1 MRWRNDDSHIA
12 RCWSLAMSEAA
23 VAAVFLLAQNRLL
36 REALAKILGKKNDIA
51 VVGACAFSGTAL
63 EGIERASPEVLV
75 MDSFGAATDE
85 LGFLREVKARI
96 PELKIVL
103 IGMDP
108 DEQVFLQAVREG
120 VLGYVLENASA
131 VEVVNTVRAVA
142 NGDAICPPKL
152 CAALF
157 RYVARQKNCMP
168 NFRVRLN
175 LGLTN
180 REQQLVLL
188 IGRGL
193 TNKEIAN
200 QLQLAEQ
207 TVRNHVHRMLRKVGA
222 SDRHAVV
229 ELCRMQGLPI

>member
-1 MRWRNDDSHIA
+1 
-12 RCWSLAMSEAA
+12 MSDAA

-36 REALAKILGKKNDIA
+36 REALAKILGKKCDIA
-51 VVGACAFSGTAL
+51 VVGSCVFSTTSLDEVTKA
-63 EGIERASPEVLV
+63 APDVLV
-75 MDSFGAATDE
+75 MDSFVVGAAE
-85 LGFLREVKARI
+85 LSFLHEVKALLPDVKVI
-96 PELKIVL
+96 L

-108 DEQVFLQAVREG
+108 NEQIFLQSVREG
-120 VLGYVLENASA
+120 VLGYVLEDASA
-131 VEVVNTVRAVA
+131 IEVVNTVRSVA
-142 NGDAICPPKL
+142 NGEAVCPPKL

-157 RYVARQKNCMP
+157 RYVARQKNCVP
-168 NFRVRLN
+168 NYRVRLN

-222 SDRHAVV
+222 SDRYAVV

>member
-1 MRWRNDDSHIA
+1 
-12 RCWSLAMSEAA
+12 MSDAA

-36 REALAKILGKKNDIA
+36 REALAKILGKKPDIA
-51 VVGACAFSGTAL
+51 VVGSCVFSAQAL
-63 EGIERASPEVLV
+63 DEVVKVAPDVLV
-75 MDSFGAATDE
+75 MDSFGGGSAE
-85 LGFLREVKARI
+85 LGFLHEVKSQV
-96 PELKIVL
+96 PDLKIVL

-108 DEQVFLQAVREG
+108 SEQLFLQAVREG
-120 VLGYVLENASA
+120 VLGYVLEDASA
-131 VEVVNTVRAVA
+131 LEVVNTVRAVA
-142 NGDAICPPKL
+142 NGDAVCPPKL
-152 CAALF
+152 CASLF
-157 RYVARQKNCMP
+157 HYVARQKSSVP

-222 SDRHAVV
+222 HDRFAVV
-229 ELCRMQGLPI
+229 EMCRMQGLPI

>member
-1 MRWRNDDSHIA
+1 
-12 RCWSLAMSEAA
+12 MSDAA

-36 REALAKILGKKNDIA
+36 REALARILGKKNDIA
-51 VVGACAFSGTAL
+51 VVGSCVFSANAL
-63 EGIERASPEVLV
+63 DEVTKASPDVLV
-75 MDSFGAATDE
+75 MDSFGVETAE
-85 LGFLREVKARI
+85 LGFLH
-96 PELKIVL
+96 ELRSLLPGLKVVL
-103 IGMDP
+103 IGMEP
-108 DEQVFLQAVREG
+108 NEQTFLQAVREG
-120 VLGYVLENASA
+120 VLGYVLEDASA
-131 VEVVNTVRAVA
+131 IEVVNTVRAVA
-142 NGDAICPPKL
+142 NDDAVCPPRL
-152 CAALF
+152 CASLF
-157 RYVARQKNCMP
+157 RYVAQQRNNVP

-193 TNKEIAN
+193 TNKEIAS

-222 SDRHAVV
+222 RDRFAVV

>member
-1 MRWRNDDSHIA
+1 
-12 RCWSLAMSEAA
+12 MSEAA

-51 VVGACAFSGTAL
+51 VVGSCVFSGNAL
-63 EGIERASPEVLV
+63 DEIAKASPEVLV
-75 MDSFGAATDE
+75 MDSFGAGTHE
-85 LGFLREVKARI
+85 LGFLREVRSLVPDIKV
-96 PELKIVL
+96 VL
-103 IGMDP
+103 IGMDMN
-108 DEQVFLQAVREG
+108 EQTFLQAVREG
-120 VLGYVLENASA
+120 VLGYVLEDASA
-131 VEVVNTVRAVA
+131 IEVVNTVRSVA
-142 NGDAICPPKL
+142 HGEAICPAKL
-152 CAALF
+152 CATLF
-157 RYVARQKNCMP
+157 SYVARQKNAVP
-168 NFRVRLN
+168 NYRVRLN

-222 SDRHAVV
+222 SDRYAVV